1 MNVHVP
7 ERQDGESFEGYKARR
22 AKSRAITA
30 RMTLRGMAG
39 GKSSRVE
46 LRALQRRNGNFIAG
60 AFGKGLIASFT
71 AKQKA
76 SLKFEANVIVAPI
89 REAA

>member
-22 AKSRAITA
+22 AQSRAITD
-30 RMTLRGMAG
+30 RMTLRGLAG
-39 GKSSRVE
+39 GKSSRAE

-60 AFGKGLIASFT
+60 SFGKGLIASFT

-76 SLKFEANVIVAPI
+76 ALKFETHVIVAPI